1 MAASPH
7 APKDFDYDMRQ
18 NIETWKAFNRLS
30 MAVVIGCVV
39 LVVLMAIFL
48 V

>member
-18 NIETWKAFNRLS
+18 NIETWKAFNRL
-30 MAVVIGCVV
+30 AVATVIGCVV
-39 LVVLMAIFL
+39 ILALMAIFL